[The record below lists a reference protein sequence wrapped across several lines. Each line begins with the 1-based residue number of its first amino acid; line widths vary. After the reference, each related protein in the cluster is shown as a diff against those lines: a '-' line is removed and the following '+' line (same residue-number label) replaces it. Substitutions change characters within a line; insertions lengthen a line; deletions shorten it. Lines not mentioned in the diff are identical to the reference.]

1 MDIVVKT
8 LRGPIELQGLGA
20 GVSIA
25 EVKQL
30 LHERHKD
37 GPMAIPDPK
46 LQRLVSTTPQG
57 WWDNQRMRDLWLPPK
72 RDEARDALRALRA
85 RASGASAQLL
95 RASRS
100 APLYI
105 ALAKHK
111 RMPHLLYYT
120 RQPLMKGLQGPCPA
134 RRHRVA
140 RRRRP
145 QQRRGARAARAAQAA
160 AAAGACDDAGE
171 CSHESSWLVES
182 TCAA

>member
-100 APLYI
+100 GQRPPVYSPCKTQTNAPS
-105 ALAKHK
+105 
-111 RMPHLLYYT
+111 PLLHTATTDERST
-120 RQPLMKGLQGPCPA
+120 RAACCATAPRRSPTPASATA
-134 RRHRVA
+134 RRSCCSCRPSC
-140 RRRRP
+140 RRRRSP
-145 QQRRGARAARAAQAA
+145 
-160 AAAGACDDAGE
+160 
-171 CSHESSWLVES
+171 
-182 TCAA
+182 